1 MESFLVP
8 ALILLIVVAGV
19 LTAVALSKRRVAARH
34 APDGGKSQ
42 GPVPTREAAVAASA
56 RLDQQQHTAVYS
68 MIARGHGLEAIQ
80 AYRKATGAGLREA
93 ASAIASMSAYPQ
105 PYLSPDAGS
114 AGPGAPG
121 PVATG
126 SGNTGESGPGRP
138 ASSPAAGPAAGADL
152 PAEPAPG
159 PAATAGSNTA
169 GPDPTP
175 DPEHKEVP
183 GPAAAEARRAEPPA
197 PARPAEPAAEQGGT
211 GTPGQPSPGA
221 PPATTGTPPHRA
233 TAYRYRAIVSK
244 GDEIREIAST
254 RLNDA
259 VYSRI
264 RQTALAGDLESAAR
278 LLREHSDAG
287 EQEALE
293 FVALIGPEED

>member
-19 LTAVALSKRRVAARH
+19 LTAVALSRKRSAGARRPSPDAAGR
-34 APDGGKSQ
+34 GQ
-42 GPVPTREAAVAASA
+42 GPAPTREAAAAANA

-80 AYRKATGAGLREA
+80 AYRKATGAALREA

-105 PYLSPDAGS
+105 PYISPA
-114 AGPGAPG
+114 A
-121 PVATG
+121 
-126 SGNTGESGPGRP
+126 GESGAAKP
-138 ASSPAAGPAAGADL
+138 ASSPAAGPSGGPDR

-159 PAATAGSNTA
+159 PAPA
-169 GPDPTP
+169 
-175 DPEHKEVP
+175 PESRD
-183 GPAAAEARRAEPPA
+183 AAAEPERKEVAGHSAAEGHRPEPPA
-197 PARPAEPAAEQGGT
+197 PARPAEPASAEPGGT
-211 GTPGQPSPGA
+211 DVPGKPSPSSPPAATGA
-221 PPATTGTPPHRA
+221 PAHRP

-244 GDEIREIAST
+244 GDEIREISST

-287 EQEALE
+287 EQEARE

>member
-8 ALILLIVVAGV
+8 ALILLVVVAGV
-19 LTAVALSKRRVAARH
+19 LTAVGLSRKRAGRSPRPSATAAGR
-34 APDGGKSQ
+34 
-42 GPVPTREAAVAASA
+42 GPAPTREAAVAANA

-68 MIARGHGLEAIQ
+68 LIARGRGLEAIQ
-80 AYRKATGAGLREA
+80 AYRQATGAGLREA
-93 ASAIASMSAYPQ
+93 ATAVASLSAYPQ
-105 PYLSPDAGS
+105 PYVFPDVPRES
-114 AGPGAPG
+114 GAPEPAAPAAESTVEPAGG
-121 PVATG
+121 PEPETG
-126 SGNTGESGPGRP
+126 PRTAAPKPEPKDE
-138 ASSPAAGPAAGADL
+138 AGPAG
-152 PAEPAPG
+152 
-159 PAATAGSNTA
+159 
-169 GPDPTP
+169 
-175 DPEHKEVP
+175 EHLQEH
-183 GPAAAEARRAEPPA
+183 RAEPPA
-197 PARPAEPAAEQGGT
+197 PARPAEPAAD
-211 GTPGQPSPGA
+211 PGSTDVPGKHSPSS
-221 PPATTGTPPHRA
+221 PPAATGAAAAHRP

-264 RQTALAGDLESAAR
+264 RETALAGDLAAAAR